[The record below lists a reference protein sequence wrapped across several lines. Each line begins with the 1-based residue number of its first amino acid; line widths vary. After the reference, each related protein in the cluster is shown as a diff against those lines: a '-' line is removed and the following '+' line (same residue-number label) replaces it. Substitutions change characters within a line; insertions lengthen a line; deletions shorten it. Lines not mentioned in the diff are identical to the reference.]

1 MSDFAPPSTP
11 PPPKVPE
18 GWKAQWNDQY
28 KEWFYVVS
36 KTFPC
41 LDGVSDTLQPAL
53 DRAILIR
60 RGNRISTPKRASG
73 IAPPSPS
80 ILLPAMMLPQDLL
93 QDIPA
98 EVRRI
103 PATQNPTPTKP
114 TTTLTSNL
122 TPLSPHD
129 SKPKKMSV
137 LAAPREVGTPCK
149 ITRILLCPPNHPA
162 TSKSFPQESRSGVFL
177 AS

>member
-1 MSDFAPPSTP
+1 MSEFAPPSTP

-18 GWKAQWNDQY
+18 GWKAQWNEQY

-36 KTFPC
+36 KKFPC
-41 LDGVSDTLQPAL
+41 LDGVSGILQPAL
-53 DRAILIR
+53 DRAILIQ

-73 IAPPSPS
+73 IALPSPS
-80 ILLPAMMLPQDLL
+80 ILQTMMLPQDHL

-98 EVRRI
+98 EVRHI
-103 PATQNPTPTKP
+103 SATRNPTPTKP

-122 TPLSPHD
+122 TPLSPRG

-149 ITRILLCPPNHPA
+149 ITRIPLCPPNHPA
-162 TSKSFPQESRSGVFL
+162 TSKSFPQESRSGVF
-177 AS
+177 

>member
-36 KTFPC
+36 KAFLC
-41 LDGVSDTLQPAL
+41 LDGVSGILQIAP
-53 DRAILIR
+53 DQTILMR
-60 RGNRISTPKRASG
+60 RRNRISTRKRASG

-80 ILLPAMMLPQDLL
+80 ILLLAMMLPQDLL

-98 EVRRI
+98 VVRRM

-129 SKPKKMSV
+129 SKPKKMTV
-137 LAAPREVGTPCK
+137 LAVPREVGTPCK
-149 ITRILLCPPNHPA
+149 ITRIPLCRPNHPV
-162 TSKSFPQESRSGVFL
+162 TSKSFPQESRSGVSL